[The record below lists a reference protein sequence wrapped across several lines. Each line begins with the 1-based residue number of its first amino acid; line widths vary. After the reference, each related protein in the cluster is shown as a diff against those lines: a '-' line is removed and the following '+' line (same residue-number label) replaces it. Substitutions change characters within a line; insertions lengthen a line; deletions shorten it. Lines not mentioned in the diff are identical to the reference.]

1 MTTLHRLFFPT
12 RLRHRLRSFV
22 VVAALL
28 VAAGLITGPP
38 LGAETPEAGVQGV
51 DASSVSGPE
60 AVRIVYQGKL
70 EESGGP
76 ARRAYDFVFRLFAEG
91 DGGLQVGPSL
101 SVDKLA
107 MLEGSFAVN
116 LDFGAARLAGEEL
129 WLEVAVR
136 DHDQAAAFTA
146 LSPRQRLTGTPYA
159 ILAQGGDWSLIG
171 VPIGGPP
178 APGLCQQPVEQ
189 PAGDGKDLG
198 PIVPRSLSFSGLDH
212 TIIASTVTGQSY
224 SRQIRIGFS
233 DTPTPNPA
241 TFSDIRVGI
250 GTLAPQATLHVD
262 QPHVPNN
269 GEAARITFS
278 NLNVQES
285 ATGLRIVE
293 SQSKTTRGLHQGL
306 AAMTSVAA
314 GGQAGQSSASLAESS
329 GFFAQG
335 TLLGVA
341 GRSTP
346 NQLDNFSA
354 ANASQGLGGRF
365 IGQPSSPLFLSGTGR
380 YFVGGAYGEVAGQID
395 GNPGGGAVAGIIGI
409 DNSTGSA
416 DSWAG
421 WFLGR
426 GYFAGDVGIGTTAPT
441 RRLDVA
447 GEARI
452 RVLTPGSATDDVVVA
467 DPSGVLR
474 RASGSLFADTDW
486 CISSTGG
493 NVYTGLAS
501 GPPKCQAGNVGVGT
515 ATPAAKLH
523 IVGTTLFSGTA
534 VVDGGQML
542 RGSVAGGARILGDQ
556 GNTPSRPAIGFFSAV
571 GSLDDGGG
579 GNGIFRPLANTMA
592 FATVSQE
599 RMRLTSGG
607 SLGLATQT
615 PTALLDVNGTAR
627 VRTLTGG
634 PSQAL
639 VTAES
644 NGTLHSI
651 PFPGSA
657 NQVLLGNGTFG
668 PVASV
673 PDNDWSG
680 AGTGNMFATFS
691 NDNVSVG
698 LSAGPGKLNVLNSGS
713 QPKGGYFECNTS
725 ATLNDIT
732 CVQGFAHAPNA
743 GINIGLWGDAAGNGQ
758 NFGVE
763 ANALKAGASQNI
775 AVRATAGGGSVVNF
789 GIRAEA
795 PGGGGFNKAGWFQ
808 GDVRITG
815 DLDVVGTITKGAG
828 AFKIDHPL
836 APEDRYLVHSF
847 VESPEMMNVYNGNV
861 TTDGRGEAWVDLPG
875 YFEALNRDFRYQ
887 LTVLGQ
893 FAQAIVGEKI
903 LGNRFLIRTDKPG
916 VEVSWQVTGIR
927 NDPYARAHRLEVE
940 PEKTGPERGHYLHP
954 ELYGASEAKRL
965 FHELTP
971 LKTEEP

>member
-1 MTTLHRLFFPT
+1 MLPLHRPFFP
-12 RLRHRLRSFV
+12 RRPRRQLRALV
-22 VVAALL
+22 VSAALL
-28 VAAGLITGPP
+28 TAAGVMTGLPLDAEPP
-38 LGAETPEAGVQGV
+38 ETRAREVDSSNVAGS
-51 DASSVSGPE
+51 DT
-60 AVRIVYQGKL
+60 VRLVFQGKL
-70 EESGGP
+70 EVAGEP
-76 ARRAYDFVFRLFAEG
+76 AQRVYDFVFRLFTEG
-91 DGGLQVGPSL
+91 EGGLQVGPPL
-101 SVDKLA
+101 SAEDLA
-107 MLEGSFAVN
+107 VLDGSFAVD
-116 LDFGAARLAGEEL
+116 LDFGAARLKGGEL

-136 DHDQAAAFTA
+136 DDDLAEPFTA
-146 LSPRQRLTGTPYA
+146 LWPRQRLTGTPYA
-159 ILAQGGDWSLIG
+159 ILSQGGDWSLIG
-171 VPIGGPP
+171 VAIAGS
-178 APGLCQQPVEQ
+178 
-189 PAGDGKDLG
+189 PAGDLSRPPAGDDGELA
-198 PIVPRSLSFSGLDH
+198 PTVSRSVTFNGLDH
-212 TIIASTVTGQSY
+212 TITASTVTGQSY

-241 TFSDIRVGI
+241 TFSDIRVGV
-250 GTLAPQATLHVD
+250 GTLTPQATLHVD
-262 QPHVPNN
+262 QPNVPTS
-269 GEAARITFS
+269 GEAARITFR
-278 NLNVQES
+278 NLNVQEN

-306 AAMTSVAA
+306 ATMTSVAA

-329 GFFAQG
+329 GFLAQG
-335 TLLGVA
+335 VLLGVA

-354 ANASQGLGGRF
+354 ANTSLGLGGRF
-365 IGQPSSPLFLSGTGR
+365 VGQPSSPLSLDGTGR
-380 YFVGGAYGEVAGQID
+380 YFVGGAYGEVAGKID

-409 DNSTGSA
+409 DNSSGSA

-421 WFLGR
+421 YFLGR
-426 GYFAGDVGIGTTAPT
+426 GHFADDVGIATAAPT
-441 RRLDVA
+441 HRLDVA

-467 DPSGVLR
+467 DTSGVLR
-474 RASGSLFADTDW
+474 RAPESLFADTDW

-501 GPPKCQAGNVGVGT
+501 GRPKCQAGNVGVGT
-515 ATPAAKLH
+515 ATPTAKLH

-534 VVDGGQML
+534 IVDVGQML
-542 RGSVAGGARILGDQ
+542 RGSAAGGARILGDQ
-556 GNTPSRPAIGFFSAV
+556 GNTPARPAIGFFSAI

-592 FATVSQE
+592 FATGSQE

-607 SLGLATQT
+607 SLGLATQS

-634 PSQAL
+634 PSQVL
-639 VTAES
+639 VTAEN

-657 NQVLLGNGTFG
+657 NQVLRGNGTFG
-668 PVASV
+668 PAPSS

-680 AGTGNMFATFS
+680 AATGNMFATS
-691 NDNVSVG
+691 SSDNVSVG
-698 LSAGPGKLNVLNSGS
+698 LQAGPGKLNVLNSGS
-713 QPKGGYFECNTS
+713 QTKGGYFECNTG
-725 ATLNDIT
+725 ATLNDVT

-743 GINIGLWGDAAGNGQ
+743 GINIGLWGNAAGNGQ

-763 ANALKAGASQNI
+763 ANALKGGATHNI
-775 AVRATAGGGSVVNF
+775 AVRAIAGGGSAVNF

-795 PGGGGFNKAGWFQ
+795 PVGGAFNKAGWFQ

-815 DLDVVGTITKGAG
+815 NLDVGGTITKGAG
-828 AFKIDHPL
+828 GFKIDHPL

-861 TTDGRGEAWVDLPG
+861 TTDRSGEAWVDLPG

-887 LTVLGQ
+887 LSVLGQ

-903 LGNRFLIRTDKPG
+903 RGNRFLIRTDKPG

-927 NDPYARAHRLEVE
+927 NDPYAQAHRLEVE
-940 PEKTGPERGHYLHP
+940 PGKTGPERGRYLHP
-954 ELYGASEAKRL
+954 ELYGAPEEERL
-965 FHELTP
+965 FHELTL
-971 LKTEEP
+971 LKTEKP